1 MDKLME
7 YICDELED
15 LEKKASKEGKL
26 SMAEVEYLDKL
37 THIKKNILKSEMMT
51 EEGGYSEDEG
61 SYAQGRNYM
70 IGGSYARGR
79 GSNARRDSMGRYS
92 SRGGSYAGGGNSNTG
107 GSYARGGSSYANGSS
122 YESGYS
128 REDAK
133 EELAMQ
139 LQELEQNA
147 PDEQTKRMIG
157 KWMRQLE
164 QG

>member
-7 YICDELED
+7 YICEELED

-37 THIKKNILKSEMMT
+37 THIKKNILKSEMMM

-61 SYAQGRNYM
+61 SYAGGGRSYA

-92 SRGGSYAGGGNSNTG
+92 SRGGSYAGGN
-107 GSYARGGSSYANGSS
+107 SYASGSS

-128 REDAK
+128 REGAK
-133 EELAMQ
+133 EELTMQ

-147 PDEQTKRMIG
+147 PDEQTKRMIA

>member
-7 YICDELED
+7 YICDEIEE
-15 LEKKASKEGKL
+15 LEKKAGKGGKL
-26 SMAEVEYLDKL
+26 SMTEIEYLDKL
-37 THIKKNILKSEMMT
+37 THIKKNILKSEEMW
-51 EEGGYSEDEG
+51 EESEYSEDG
-61 SYAQGRNYM
+61 NSYAKGRNYM

-79 GSNARRDSMGRYS
+79 GSNAKRDSMGRYS
-92 SRGGSYAGGGNSNTG
+92 SRGGSYAGGNGNTG
-107 GSYARGGSSYANGSS
+107 GSYARGGS

-128 REDAK
+128 REDVK

>member
-7 YICDELED
+7 YICDELEE
-15 LEKKASKEGKL
+15 LEKKAGKEGKL
-26 SMAEVEYLDKL
+26 TAAEIEYLDKL
-37 THIKKNILKSEMMT
+37 THIKKNILKSEAMW
-51 EEGGYSEDEG
+51 EESEYSEDGG

-79 GSNARRDSMGRYS
+79 GSNAKRDSMGRYS
-92 SRGGSYAGGGNSNTG
+92 SRGM
-107 GSYARGGSSYANGSS
+107 SYARGGNS
-122 YESGYS
+122 YENGYS
-128 REDAK
+128 RADAK
-133 EELAMQ
+133 EELATQ

-147 PDEQTKRMIG
+147 PDEETKRMIG

>member
-7 YICDELED
+7 YICDELEE
-15 LEKKASKEGKL
+15 LEKKAGKEGKL

-37 THIKKNILKSEMMT
+37 IHIKKNILKSEALW
-51 EEGGYSEDEG
+51 EESEYSEDSG
-61 SYAQGRNYM
+61 RNRNYM

-79 GSNARRDSMGRYS
+79 GSNTKRDSMGRYS
-92 SRGGSYAGGGNSNTG
+92 SRGGSYEN
-107 GSYARGGSSYANGSS
+107 
-122 YESGYS
+122 GYS
-128 REDAK
+128 RADAK

-139 LQELEQNA
+139 LKDLEYNA
-147 PDEQTKRMIG
+147 PDDETKRMIG

>member
-7 YICDELED
+7 YICEEIEMLD
-15 LEKKASKEGKL
+15 KKAGKDGKL

-37 THIKKNILKSEMMT
+37 VHIKKNILKSEAMW
-51 EEGGYSEDEG
+51 EDSEYSEDGG
-61 SYAQGRNYM
+61 SYAKGRNYM

-79 GSNARRDSMGRYS
+79 GSNAKRDSMGRYS
-92 SRGGSYAGGGNSNTG
+92 SRGGSYAGG
-107 GSYARGGSSYANGSS
+107 SS

-128 REDAK
+128 RADAK

-147 PDEQTKRMIG
+147 PDEETRRMIG

>member
-7 YICDELED
+7 YICEELEE

-26 SMAEVEYLDKL
+26 TAAEIEYLDKL
-37 THIKKNILKSEMMT
+37 THIKKNILKAEEMWEDSE
-51 EEGGYSEDEG
+51 YSEDG
-61 SYAQGRNYM
+61 SSYAKGRNYM

-79 GSNARRDSMGRYS
+79 GSNAKRDSMGRYS
-92 SRGGSYAGGGNSNTG
+92 SRGGSYARGNS
-107 GSYARGGSSYANGSS
+107 
-122 YESGYS
+122 YENGYS